1 MTADAAGRGTPE
13 PEPEPAPRSLRGTA
27 RQWLLGGLLL
37 AALVAWVH
45 HAVGWWSLL
54 APWRDLP
61 PSHLLG
67 LLALAALS
75 YVLRAVRAYD
85 ALRSLVRGRFLTML
99 RVTVLHTAANNL
111 LPMRLGEAAFPIL
124 VRRHFGLRLTRGTL
138 ALAWIRLM
146 DLHVLGLVA
155 AIALVLSTAGS
166 LPASLALAAWLL
178 ALPLGIRLLPV
189 AAERVAPAGL
199 AGRLLRAVRETG
211 PADVPELARL
221 YLWTALSW
229 AAKLAAFAAITA
241 HFLDAPA
248 GTILAGIVGAELS
261 SVLPFHGVAG
271 AGSYEAAMVAAL
283 YPFGVEPAA
292 ALGAAVNLHLFLL
305 GVTLLSSLAALLIPA
320 PRAGT
325 PADPVAEEANRA

>member
-1 MTADAAGRGTPE
+1 MTADATGSGAPE
-13 PEPEPAPRSLRGTA
+13 PSPRSLRGTA
-27 RQWLLGGLLL
+27 RQWLLGGALL
-37 AALVAWVH
+37 AGLLAWVH
-45 HAVGWWSLL
+45 YAVGWQSLL

-61 PSHLLG
+61 PAHLLG
-67 LLALAALS
+67 LLALAATS

-99 RVTVLHTAANNL
+99 RVTVLHTTANNL

-124 VRRHFGLRLTRGTL
+124 VRRHFGLPLTRGTL

-155 AIALVLSTAGS
+155 GLALLLSSAGA
-166 LPASLALAAWLL
+166 LPAWLLLAAWVL
-178 ALPLGIRLLPV
+178 ALPLGLRLLPALARRIV
-189 AAERVAPAGL
+189 AGGF
-199 AGRLLRAVRETG
+199 AGRLLQAVRETG
-211 PADVPELARL
+211 PADLPELARL
-221 YLWTALSW
+221 YLWTVLSW
-229 AAKLAAFAAITA
+229 VAKLAAFAAITV
-241 HFLDAPA
+241 HFLDAPV

-283 YPFGVEPAA
+283 YPFGIQPAA

-320 PRAGT
+320 PRAGSSV
-325 PADPVAEEANRA
+325 DPLPEDANRA

>member
-1 MTADAAGRGTPE
+1 MTDAAAGRGAPDQAAT
-13 PEPEPAPRSLRGTA
+13 PRSLWGTA

-37 AALVAWVH
+37 AGLVFWVH
-45 HAVGWWSLL
+45 QTIGWAALL
-54 APWRDLP
+54 APWRDLAL
-61 PSHLLG
+61 SHLLL
-67 LLALAALS
+67 LLALATLS

-85 ALRSLVRGRFLTML
+85 ALRAQVRGHFLAML
-99 RVTVLHTAANNL
+99 RITVLHTTANNL
-111 LPMRLGEAAFPIL
+111 LPMRLGEAAFPLL

-138 ALAWIRLM
+138 TLAWIRLM

-166 LPASLALAAWLL
+166 LATWLALVAWLL
-178 ALPLGIRLLPV
+178 ALPLAVRLLP
-189 AAERVAPAGL
+189 ALAGRVAPAGL
-199 AGRLLRAVRETG
+199 VGRLLRAVRETG
-211 PADVPELARL
+211 PADIPELARL

-229 AAKLAAFAAITA
+229 ASKLAAFAAITA

-271 AGSYEAAMVAAL
+271 AGSYEAAMGAAR
-283 YPFGVEPAA
+283 YPFGVQPAA
-292 ALGAAVNLHLFLL
+292 ALAAAVNLHLFLL
-305 GVTLLSSLAALLIPA
+305 GVTLISSLAALLIPA

-325 PADPVAEEANRA
+325 PAEPVAEEANRA

>member
-1 MTADAAGRGTPE
+1 MTADATGSGGPVPE
-13 PEPEPAPRSLRGTA
+13 AAARNLRGSA

-37 AALVAWVH
+37 AGLIAWVH
-45 HAVGWWSLL
+45 HAVGWRALL
-54 APWRDLP
+54 APWRDLA
-61 PSHLLG
+61 PSHLIA

-99 RVTVLHTAANNL
+99 RVTILHTAANNL

-155 AIALVLSTAGS
+155 GVALLLSTAGS
-166 LPASLALAAWLL
+166 LPAWLVVAGWTL
-178 ALPLGIRLLPV
+178 ALPLGVRLLPLL
-189 AAERVAPAGL
+189 AERVAAGGL
-199 AGRLLRAVRETG
+199 PGRLLRAVRETG
-211 PADVPELARL
+211 PADAPELARL

-229 AAKLAAFAAITA
+229 AAKLAAFAAIAA
-241 HFLDAPA
+241 HFLEAPA

-261 SVLPFHGVAG
+261 SVLPVHGVAG

-283 YPFGVEPAA
+283 YPFGVEPGA
-292 ALGAAVNLHLFLL
+292 ALSAAVNLHLFLL

-325 PADPVAEEANRA
+325 PADPAAEEPHRA

>member
-1 MTADAAGRGTPE
+1 
-13 PEPEPAPRSLRGTA
+13 
-27 RQWLLGGLLL
+27 
-37 AALVAWVH
+37 
-45 HAVGWWSLL
+45 
-54 APWRDLP
+54 
-61 PSHLLG
+61 
-67 LLALAALS
+67 LS

-85 ALRSLVRGRFLTML
+85 ALRTLVRGRFLAML
-99 RVTVLHTAANNL
+99 RVTVLHTTANNL

-155 AIALVLSTAGS
+155 GVALLLSTGGS
-166 LPASLALAAWLL
+166 PPAWLLVVGWLL
-178 ALPLGIRLLPV
+178 ALPLGLRLLPLLAGHI
-189 AAERVAPAGL
+189 AAEGL

-211 PADVPELARL
+211 PADAPELARL
-221 YLWTALSW
+221 YLWTLLSW
-229 AAKLAAFAAITA
+229 VAKLAAFAAITA

-271 AGSYEAAMVAAL
+271 AGSYEAAMVATL
-283 YPFGVEPAA
+283 YPFGIQPAV

-320 PRAGT
+320 PPAAP
-325 PADPVAEEANRA
+325 PADPVGEEANRA

>member
-1 MTADAAGRGTPE
+1 MTADATGTG
-13 PEPEPAPRSLRGTA
+13 APGPGAVHGNLWGTA
-27 RQWLLGGLLL
+27 RHWLLGILLL
-37 AALVAWVH
+37 AGLVAWVH
-45 HAVGWWSLL
+45 QAVGWPTLL
-54 APWRDLP
+54 APWRDLALP
-61 PSHLLG
+61 QLLG

-85 ALRSLVRGRFLTML
+85 ALRNLVRGRFLSML
-99 RVTVLHTAANNL
+99 RVTALHTAANNL

-155 AIALVLSTAGS
+155 TMALILSTAGS
-166 LPASLALAAWLL
+166 LPAWLALAAWAA
-178 ALPLGIRLLPV
+178 ALPLAVRLLPLLAGRV
-189 AAERVAPAGL
+189 AAGGL
-199 AGRLLRAVRETG
+199 AGRLLQAVRETG
-211 PADVPELARL
+211 PADIPELARL
-221 YLWTALSW
+221 YLWTGLSW

-241 HFLDAPA
+241 HFLEAPA
-248 GTILAGIVGAELS
+248 GAILAGIVGAELS

-292 ALGAAVNLHLFLL
+292 ALAAAVNLHLFLL
-305 GVTLLSSLAALLIPA
+305 GVTLLFSLAALLIPA

-325 PADPVAEEANRA
+325 PADPVAEEANRD

>member
-1 MTADAAGRGTPE
+1 MTADTAGSGAPE
-13 PEPEPAPRSLRGTA
+13 PSPRSLRGTA
-27 RQWLLGGLLL
+27 RQWLLGGALL

-45 HAVGWWSLL
+45 HAVGWQALL
-54 APWRDLP
+54 APWGDL
-61 PSHLLG
+61 SAAQLAG

-75 YVLRAVRAYD
+75 YLLRAVRAYD

-111 LPMRLGEAAFPIL
+111 LPMRLGEAAFPLL

-146 DLHVLGLVA
+146 DLHVLRLVA
-155 AIALVLSTAGS
+155 GVALLLSTT
-166 LPASLALAAWLL
+166 ASLAPWLLLGGWTL
-178 ALPLGIRLLPV
+178 ALPLALRLLPALAGRV
-189 AAERVAPAGL
+189 AADGV
-199 AGRLLRAVRETG
+199 AGRLLQAVRDTG

-221 YLWTALSW
+221 YLWTVLSW
-229 AAKLAAFAAITA
+229 VAKLAAFAAITA
-241 HFLDAPA
+241 HFLAAPA

-283 YPFGVEPAA
+283 YPFGVQPAA

-325 PADPVAEEANRA
+325 AVDPVPEEANRA

>member
-1 MTADAAGRGTPE
+1 MTADAAGRGTPD
-13 PEPEPAPRSLRGTA
+13 PAATPRGLWGSA

-37 AALVAWVH
+37 AGLVAWVH
-45 HAVGWWSLL
+45 HSVGWATLL
-54 APWRDLP
+54 APWRDLALP
-61 PSHLLG
+61 HLLL

-85 ALRSLVRGRFLTML
+85 ALRAQVGGRFLTML
-99 RVTVLHTAANNL
+99 RITVLHTTANNL

-155 AIALVLSTAGS
+155 GIALVLSTAGS
-166 LPASLALAAWLL
+166 LPTWLALAAWML
-178 ALPLGIRLLPV
+178 ALPLAVRLLPLLAGRV
-189 AAERVAPAGL
+189 AADGH

-211 PADVPELARL
+211 PADTPELARL
-221 YLWTALSW
+221 YVWTALSW
-229 AAKLAAFAAITA
+229 AAKLAAFAAIAA

-283 YPFGVEPAA
+283 YPFGVQPAA

-305 GVTLLSSLAALLIPA
+305 GVTLFSSLAALLIPA
-320 PRAGT
+320 PRADT
-325 PADPVAEEANRA
+325 PADPVAEGANRA

>member
-1 MTADAAGRGTPE
+1 MTDDAAGRGA
-13 PEPEPAPRSLRGTA
+13 PEPAATPRGLWGSA

-37 AALVAWVH
+37 AGLVAWVH
-45 HAVGWWSLL
+45 HSVGWAVLL
-54 APWRDLP
+54 APWRDLALP
-61 PSHLLG
+61 HLLL
-67 LLALAALS
+67 LLALATLS

-85 ALRSLVRGRFLTML
+85 ALHAQVGGHFPAML
-99 RVTVLHTAANNL
+99 RITVLHTTANNL

-124 VRRHFGLRLTRGTL
+124 VRRHFGVRLTRGTL

-155 AIALVLSTAGS
+155 IIAIVLSTAGS
-166 LPASLALAAWLL
+166 LPAWLALAGWTL
-178 ALPLGIRLLPV
+178 ALPLAVRLLPLLASRV
-189 AAERVAPAGL
+189 AAAGL
-199 AGRLLRAVRETG
+199 AGRLLRAVRDTG
-211 PADVPELARL
+211 PADFPELVRL

-283 YPFGVEPAA
+283 YPFGIEPAA
-292 ALGAAVNLHLFLL
+292 ALSAAVNLHLFLL

-320 PRAGT
+320 P
-325 PADPVAEEANRA
+325 PARTHPDPAAEEANRA

>member
-1 MTADAAGRGTPE
+1 MTDDATAHGVTDRATTARG
-13 PEPEPAPRSLRGTA
+13 LWGNW

-37 AALVAWVH
+37 LGLVLWVRHSIGWTALVD
-45 HAVGWWSLL
+45 
-54 APWRDLP
+54 PWRDLALP
-61 PSHLLG
+61 QLLL

-85 ALRSLVRGRFLTML
+85 AMRAQVRGRFATML
-99 RVTVLHTAANNL
+99 RITVLHTTANNL

-124 VRRHFGLRLTRGTL
+124 VRRHFGLRLTHGTL
-138 ALAWIRLM
+138 TLAWIRLM
-146 DLHVLGLVA
+146 DLHALGLVA

-166 LPASLALAAWLL
+166 LPAWLVLAGWLL
-178 ALPLGIRLLPV
+178 ALPLAVLLLPSL
-189 AAERVAPAGL
+189 AGRVAPDGL
-199 AGRLLRAVRETG
+199 LGRLLRAVRATG
-211 PADVPELARL
+211 PADIPELVRL

-248 GTILAGIVGAELS
+248 GTILAGVVGAELS
-261 SVLPFHGVAG
+261 SVLPLHGVAG

-320 PRAGT
+320 RRAGD
-325 PADPVAEEANRA
+325 PAEPVAEEANRA

>member
-1 MTADAAGRGTPE
+1 MTPE
-13 PEPEPAPRSLRGTA
+13 PASRGERGPDAPPGGRWGTA

-37 AALVAWVH
+37 AGLVAWVH
-45 HAVGWWSLL
+45 HAVGWRALL
-54 APWRDLP
+54 APWRELA
-61 PSHLLG
+61 PSHLAG

-85 ALRSLVRGRFLTML
+85 ALRHLVRGRFPTML

-138 ALAWIRLM
+138 ALVWIRLM
-146 DLHVLGLVA
+146 DLHVLGVVGIVA
-155 AIALVLSTAGS
+155 VLLSTSG
-166 LPASLALAAWLL
+166 ALAAWLLLGAWLL
-178 ALPLGIRLLPV
+178 ALPLGVRLLP
-189 AAERVAPAGL
+189 ALGGRVAPEGL
-199 AGRLLRAVRETG
+199 AGRVLRAVRETG
-211 PADVPELARL
+211 PGDVPELARL
-221 YLWTALSW
+221 YLWTVLSW
-229 AAKLAAFAAITA
+229 IAKLAAFAAITA
-241 HFLDAPA
+241 HFLDAPT

-283 YPFGVEPAA
+283 YPFGVEPRA
-292 ALGAAVNLHLFLL
+292 ALAAAVNLHLFLL

-320 PRAGT
+320 PRPGT
-325 PADPVAEEANRA
+325 PAEPPAEDATRA